1 MYNYVKNN
9 LIKELDYDLYN
20 NNNNNK
26 ILTNFE
32 IKNNLPCNYG
42 NKWTEEERKILLKLL
57 NEGNEIEE
65 IALELNRSTGGI
77 KAEIRKI
84 VFNKYMQGI
93 DIEIISKELNIIY
106 KNIKSIIKFYL
117 DKNCDNEIY
126 TLEKE
131 NKLLRLKIEN
141 IKLKNELKEFI

>member
-20 NNNNNK
+20 NNK

-32 IKNNLPCNYG
+32 MKNNFPCNYG

-131 NKLLRLKIEN
+131 NKLLKLKIEN

>member
-9 LIKELDYDLYN
+9 LIKELDNDLY
-20 NNNNNK
+20 NNNK

-32 IKNNLPCNYG
+32 IKNNLPSNYG

-57 NEGNEIEE
+57 NEGNQIEE
-65 IALELNRSTGGI
+65 IAVELNRSTGGI
-77 KAEIRKI
+77 NAEIRKI

-93 DIEIISKELNIIY
+93 DVEIISKELNIIY

-117 DKNCDNEIY
+117 DKN
-126 TLEKE
+126 
-131 NKLLRLKIEN
+131 
-141 IKLKNELKEFI
+141 

>member
-9 LIKELDYDLYN
+9 LIKELDYDLY
-20 NNNNNK
+20 NNNNK

>member
-20 NNNNNK
+20 NNK

-32 IKNNLPCNYG
+32 MKNNLPCNYG

-65 IALELNRSTGGI
+65 IALELSRSTGGI

-93 DIEIISKELNIIY
+93 DIEMISKELNIIY

-131 NKLLRLKIEN
+131 NKLLKLKIEN